1 MMKVMKFRWLL
12 PILALA
18 ALIWVINLR
27 YRTITNDFDAVD
39 LMNITWELRQLP
51 DVPNSMVSIELDG
64 VLYITALDFDE
75 ALDIFRYAPE
85 GKVGDRVLV

>member
-1 MMKVMKFRWLL
+1 MKVMKFRWLL

-85 GKVGDRVLV
+85 GKVGDKVLV

>member
-51 DVPNSMVSIELDG
+51 DVPNSMISIELDG